1 MKKELKKISLIVN
14 EILTLLLYHGA
25 KDISIQI
32 NKENNQIDLIFI
44 QNDYNFDIEFVET
57 LRNDLKN
64 QRQNEVEGYYWQLV
78 GQDDSS
84 NELQLVGAMIDESKV
99 TLEGSTL
106 TINIKR
112 ICDD

>member
-32 NKENNQIDLIFI
+32 NKENNQINLIFI

-57 LRNDLKN
+57 LT
-64 QRQNEVEGYYWQLV
+64 QRSQK
-78 GQDDSS
+78 
-84 NELQLVGAMIDESKV
+84 SK
-99 TLEGSTL
+99 T
-106 TINIKR
+106 K
-112 ICDD
+112 